1 MTHATPTGREV
12 LLTGVLPTIV
22 ALLAATFI
30 LIERLQIDWSLSGDG
45 PGDILTGYRG
55 APVPWLPMLV
65 VFGLGHIVGVG
76 WLAGSMQ
83 TPVQILA
90 RFGKALVF
98 VALHLP
104 ILTGGGLALLVAVE
118 AGANYFFALEGI
130 PHFLIMLL
138 AGLPSTRTPEPY
150 QQTFLFQALIRAL
163 VATSYVLPGMGFG
176 LLLRAAVG
184 STNGDVRIR
193 SLKAYVIGGAIAS
206 SIFFLATG
214 TVDSKDNPYFALPTA
229 WLDAVAVC
237 AATILCCGA
246 IWIAALVAK
255 RSANIT
261 RACGLGLSLCMLAAL
276 PLVGATQWAASNH
289 ITMLDGTPFSEF
301 FRSGLPRIDEPVGFR
316 GARFVGPSSIIRG
329 RHRDSFIIRA
339 DEWRPLHRIE
349 RDIWLETHS
358 RVGARRADCMA
369 ISAARTICADL
380 ALAGAAPREPW
391 ASLSVQ
397 EYDSSVPWAVLSHW
411 AVPLPKEGPATL
423 EGLKAGLRPGC
434 EIELSGIPAKGVF
447 VTAPID
453 CSDDW
458 PREALRLKAL
468 LDTWFEKAAP

>member
-12 LLTGVLPTIV
+12 LLTGVLPTIA

-55 APVPWLPMLV
+55 APVAWLPMLV
-65 VFGLGHIVGVG
+65 AFGLAHIVGVG

-104 ILTGGGLALLVAVE
+104 ILTFGLALLVTVD
-118 AGANYFFALEGI
+118 AGANYFFALEAI
-130 PHFLIMLL
+130 PHFFIMLL
-138 AGLPSTRTPEPY
+138 VGIPSTAPLEPY
-150 QQTFLFQALIRAL
+150 QQTFLFQALIRVL

-184 STNGDVRIR
+184 STNDNVRIR

-206 SIFFLATG
+206 SIFFLAME

-237 AATILCCGA
+237 VATILCCGA

-255 RSANIT
+255 RSANVM
-261 RACGLGLSLCMLAAL
+261 RACGLGLSLCMLTAL

-316 GARFVGPSSIIRG
+316 GARFVGPSSIILG
-329 RHRDSFIIRA
+329 RRRDRFIIRA

-349 RDIWLETHS
+349 RDIWLETYS
-358 RVGARRADCMA
+358 RVGARPPDCMA

-380 ALAGAAPREPW
+380 ALAGAAPRAPM

-397 EYDSSVPWAVLSHW
+397 EYDSSVPWAVLPHW

-423 EGLKAGLRPGC
+423 EGLKAGLQPGC

-447 VTAPID
+447 ATAPID

-468 LDTWFEKAAP
+468 THGLRRERHD